1 MQLKFSN
8 DLVIKIPTGV
18 NAVAYLRKHYGQRYA
33 VEYVQYLERQKA
45 ALRAIDAHIEKN
57 SLHL

>member
-1 MQLKFSN
+1 MQLKFSDN
-8 DLVIKIPTGV
+8 LTVKIPTGA

-45 ALRAIDAHIEKN
+45 ALRAIDAHIKKK
-57 SLHL
+57 